1 MKILLI
7 EDDLDLGNGVRIA
20 LSEQGMDVVWV
31 RTLDDATR
39 RLEYDGCDLVLL
51 DLGLPDGD
59 GLQLLSRL
67 RRSRARD
74 EWAAGLPVLILSA
87 RDAVSD
93 RLSGLDGGADDYL
106 VKPFVLAELLS
117 RVRALARR
125 SYGFDGETIELRGL
139 LLHAPTRR
147 VNVHGRAVE
156 LTASEYALLK
166 MLMMRADRV
175 LTRRVL
181 EEHTLPGGQTNASN
195 SLDVHVANLRRK
207 IGEGFV
213 RTVRG
218 VGYVIDLQ
226 PPGGGA

>member
-20 LSEQGMDVVWV
+20 LADQGMDVVWV
-31 RTLDDATR
+31 RTLEDATR
-39 RLEYDGCDLVLL
+39 NLSYSTCDLVLL

-67 RRSRARD
+67 RRDSSA
-74 EWAAGLPVLILSA
+74 LPVLILSA
-87 RDAVSD
+87 RDTLDD
-93 RLSGLDGGADDYL
+93 RLRGLDGGADDYL
-106 VKPFVLAELLS
+106 VKPFMLAELLS

-125 SYGFDGETIELRGL
+125 SYGFDGETIAVRAL

-147 VNVHGRAVE
+147 VSVAGRNVD

-166 MLMMRADRV
+166 MLLMRTDRV
-175 LTRRVL
+175 LTRRAL
-181 EEHTLPGGQTNASN
+181 EEQTLPGSVTNASN
-195 SLDVHVANLRRK
+195 TLDVHMANLRRK
-207 IGEGFV
+207 IGDGYI

-226 PPGGGA
+226 PPQAPQQRPSA

>member
-7 EDDLDLGNGVRIA
+7 EDDLDLVNGVRIA
-20 LSEQGMDVVWV
+20 LSELGMDVVWV
-31 RTLDDATR
+31 RTLEDADR
-39 RLEYDGCDLVLL
+39 SLSHDGCDLVLL

-67 RRSRARD
+67 RRSRVAG
-74 EWAAGLPVLILSA
+74 ETGLPVLILSA
-87 RDAVSD
+87 RDSVGD

-125 SYGFDGETIELRGL
+125 SYGFDGETVEVRGL

-147 VNVHGRAVE
+147 VSVAGRAVE

-166 MLMMRADRV
+166 MLMMRTDRV
-175 LTRRVL
+175 LTRRAL
-181 EEHTLPGGQTNASN
+181 EEQTLPGSQTNASN
-195 SLDVHVANLRRK
+195 SLDVHMANLRRK
-207 IGEGFV
+207 IGDGYV

-226 PPGGGA
+226 APGGLP

>member
-20 LSEQGMDVVWV
+20 LSEQGMEVVWV

-39 RLEYDGCDLVLL
+39 SLAHDGCDLVLL

-59 GLQLLSRL
+59 GLTLLGQL
-67 RRSRARD
+67 RRNKVPGDSGD
-74 EWAAGLPVLILSA
+74 LPVLILSA
-87 RDAVSD
+87 RDTLDD

-125 SYGFDGETIELRGL
+125 SYGFDGETIEVRGL
-139 LLHAPTRR
+139 VLHAPTRR
-147 VNVHGRAVE
+147 VSVAGRTVE

-166 MLMMRADRV
+166 MLMMRTDRV

-181 EEHTLPGGQTNASN
+181 EEQTLPGSQTNASN
-195 SLDVHVANLRRK
+195 TLDVHMANLRRK
-207 IGEGFV
+207 IGEGYI

-218 VGYVIDLQ
+218 IGYVIDLQ
-226 PPGGGA
+226 APGGAA

>member
-31 RTLDDATR
+31 RTLDDASR
-39 RLEYDGCDLVLL
+39 SLAHDGCDLVLL

-59 GLQLLSRL
+59 GLTLLTQL
-67 RRSRARD
+67 RRNPVQGDS
-74 EWAAGLPVLILSA
+74 GVPVLILSA
-87 RDAVSD
+87 RDALDD
-93 RLSGLDGGADDYL
+93 RLAGLDRGADDYL

-125 SYGFDGETIELRGL
+125 SYGFDGETIEVRGL
-139 LLHAPTRR
+139 VLHAPTRR
-147 VNVHGRAVE
+147 VSVGGRAVE

-166 MLMMRADRV
+166 MLMMRTDRV

-181 EEHTLPGGQTNASN
+181 EEQTLPGSQTNASN
-195 SLDVHVANLRRK
+195 TLDVHMANLRRK
-207 IGEGFV
+207 IGEGYI

-218 VGYVIDLQ
+218 IGYVIDQ
-226 PPGGGA
+226 QARGGAA

>member
-20 LSEQGMDVVWV
+20 LTEQGMDVVWV
-31 RTLDDATR
+31 RTLDDASR
-39 RLEYDGCDLVLL
+39 SLDSDGCDLVLL

-59 GLQLLSRL
+59 GLQLLAKL
-67 RRSRARD
+67 RRNRAQGD
-74 EWAAGLPVLILSA
+74 AAVGLPVLILSA
-87 RDAVSD
+87 RDSVND

-125 SYGFDGETIELRGL
+125 SYGFDGETIEIRGL
-139 LLHAPTRR
+139 SLHAPTRR
-147 VNVHGRAVE
+147 VSVGGRATD

-181 EEHTLPGGQTNASN
+181 EEQTLPGSQTNASN
-195 SLDVHVANLRRK
+195 SLDVHMANLRRK
-207 IGEGFV
+207 IGDGYI

-218 VGYVIDLQ
+218 VGYVIDLHV
-226 PPGGGA
+226 PGGAA

>member
-20 LSEQGMDVVWV
+20 LSEQGMEVVWV

-39 RLEYDGCDLVLL
+39 SLARDGCDLVLL

-59 GLQLLSRL
+59 GLTLLGQL
-67 RRSRARD
+67 RRNKVPGDSG
-74 EWAAGLPVLILSA
+74 GLPVLILSA
-87 RDAVSD
+87 RDTLDD

-125 SYGFDGETIELRGL
+125 SYGFDGETIEVRGL
-139 LLHAPTRR
+139 VLHAPTRR
-147 VNVHGRAVE
+147 VSVAGRTVE

-166 MLMMRADRV
+166 MLMMRTDRV

-181 EEHTLPGGQTNASN
+181 EEQTLPGSQTNASN
-195 SLDVHVANLRRK
+195 TLDVHMANLRRK
-207 IGEGFV
+207 IGEGYI

-218 VGYVIDLQ
+218 IGYVIDLQ
-226 PPGGGA
+226 APGGAA